1 AGEQQADCFAGAFT
15 AFVEDGGSESFTVQ
29 IEDLDLAVAGFLS
42 LRDQPGTS
50 TSDPSA
56 HGSAFD
62 RIGAFQDG
70 FLNGA
75 ARGVEYSD
83 IFESGGSTA
92 VDIPLTAQDGVVQL
106 DAPFDPRDPGSIFLL
121 TLGSLETFWAEALE
135 EEYGAAWTALFQDDP
150 VTAFTPDDPAS
161 LPECEGEDIDADD
174 AAGQAFACFGD
185 PDDPTDDF
193 IAFD

>member
-1 AGEQQADCFAGAFT
+1 
-15 AFVEDGGSESFTVQ
+15 FVEDGGSESFTVQ

-70 FLNGA
+70 FLNAA
-75 ARGVEYSD
+75 ARCVEYSD

-92 VDIPLTAQDGVVQL
+92 VDVPLTGPARCVEHSGILASAGSTAVAIPLTAQDGVVQL

-135 EEYGAAWTALFQDDP
+135 EEFGEAWTALFQDDR
-150 VTAFTPDDPAS
+150 VTAF
-161 LPECEGEDIDADD
+161 
-174 AAGQAFACFGD
+174 
-185 PDDPTDDF
+185 
-193 IAFD
+193 